1 MRHRRNVL
9 NNDVLIVEDHYP
21 TAELEGRALARAGI
35 KTVIVSHVEHALALL
50 RERPFIAI
58 LLDHH
63 VPGGDSWAVVEA
75 AEAQCPPIPVVLVT
89 GQGNESIASQAVEK
103 GVAHYLKKSA
113 TCWDQL
119 PGIVERVTE
128 LAAKKEH
135 LRVIAAQ
142 LRVKAE
148 DAERAN
154 RAKSE
159 FLASMSHEIRTPL
172 NAVIG
177 FGHLLEQSHL
187 TEDQRKYL
195 KNIQF
200 AGRTLLSVVNN
211 VLDLSKIEAGEMSVE
226 NALFDLPGLVSSV
239 IQMLTPQ
246 AKIKGIELTSLPLA
260 ELPCRVMG
268 DVARIRQILINLV
281 NNSIKFTEA
290 GHVLVKVTFTYQ
302 DSQHLLMRCEVEDTG
317 IGLEPDAMQRLFQPF
332 TQADATITRRFGGTG
347 LGLSIS
353 RRLVQLM
360 GGKIGATSS
369 VGVGSNFWFEIPL
382 KRELSR
388 PFALG
393 GVRSDA
399 SGGVRTEQPERTA
412 PDAAVQQ
419 VLMEQPVCPK

>member
-1 MRHRRNVL
+1 
-9 NNDVLIVEDHYP
+9 
-21 TAELEGRALARAGI
+21 
-35 KTVIVSHVEHALALL
+35 
-50 RERPFIAI
+50 
-58 LLDHH
+58 
-63 VPGGDSWAVVEA
+63 
-75 AEAQCPPIPVVLVT
+75 
-89 GQGNESIASQAVEK
+89 
-103 GVAHYLKKSA
+103 
-113 TCWDQL
+113 
-119 PGIVERVTE
+119 
-128 LAAKKEH
+128 
-135 LRVIAAQ
+135 
-142 LRVKAE
+142 VKAE

-154 RAKSE
+154 KAKSD

-187 TEDQRKYL
+187 TEEQRKYL

-200 AGRTLLSVVNN
+200 AGRALLSVVNN

-226 NALFDLPGLVSSV
+226 YAILDLPGLLSSV
-239 IQMLTPQ
+239 VQMLTPQ
-246 AKIKGIELTSLPLA
+246 AKAKGIELMSLPLA
-260 ELPCRVMG
+260 ELAGTVTG
-268 DVARIRQILINLV
+268 DASRIRQILFNLV
-281 NNSIKFTEA
+281 SNSIKFTEA
-290 GHVLVKVTFTYQ
+290 GHVVVKLLFKYQ
-302 DSQHLLMRCEVEDTG
+302 DSQHVLMRCEVEDTG
-317 IGLEPDAMQRLFQPF
+317 IGLDPDAMQRLFQPF

>member
-1 MRHRRNVL
+1 
-9 NNDVLIVEDHYP
+9 
-21 TAELEGRALARAGI
+21 
-35 KTVIVSHVEHALALL
+35 
-50 RERPFIAI
+50 
-58 LLDHH
+58 
-63 VPGGDSWAVVEA
+63 
-75 AEAQCPPIPVVLVT
+75 
-89 GQGNESIASQAVEK
+89 
-103 GVAHYLKKSA
+103 
-113 TCWDQL
+113 
-119 PGIVERVTE
+119 VERVTE
-128 LAAKKEH
+128 LAAKKEYLRVSEAH
-135 LRVIAAQ
+135 LRA
-142 LRVKAE
+142 KAE
-148 DAERAN
+148 EAEKAN
-154 RAKSE
+154 KAKSE